1 MHHYHRL
8 KGKPDAHPIGAP
20 RSDEFLVK
28 RDSYRAP
35 PAGLDE
41 LVKTISEKKGKRARG
56 LALSRRFPCSVR
68 GLSAND
74 HATGVF
80 LWKPLSRSASRRVL
94 PVKP

>member
-41 LVKTISEKKGKRARG
+41 LVKTISEKKGKRA
-56 LALSRRFPCSVR
+56 
-68 GLSAND
+68 
-74 HATGVF
+74 
-80 LWKPLSRSASRRVL
+80 
-94 PVKP
+94 